1 MHFLIVGDFWNRDIS
16 SRCFTAVEFK
26 QEEFGE
32 EDPYNML
39 ASNLSSTDTR
49 FNGSVN
55 LESQE

>member
-1 MHFLIVGDFWNRDIS
+1 MTVGDFWNGDIS
-16 SRCFTAVEFK
+16 SRCFMAIEFK

-32 EDPYNML
+32 KDQYNVL